1 MTSFR
6 GSMKTK
12 SSAFLIIFFAVVAV
26 SFFLPEL
33 VSAQV
38 NSTLYIQGP
47 GGSVL
52 VNTSIAVP
60 ESCTVVDSVGVPHD
74 FSGHRAPCAIKAAKD
89 AGVIADFLFTN
100 DPSWGLFL
108 KSINGIADGPA
119 PDYPYWNLWKNGIF
133 SEVGVE
139 GIILS
144 AGDDFQLTYGPYITG
159 IISIPQ
165 KAQGGPVITDIYP
178 NRLRVEDAISFLVAN
193 QKDDGSFGSPL
204 LTDWVAVALGA
215 YKGNN
220 ASVFYARNK
229 LVEWMEDNSISE
241 GALTDFERRAMALMA
256 LGINPYTGT
265 SINYIQAILDRFDG
279 EQFGDANLVNDDIFA
294 LLVLLKAGYQ
304 ENEEPVASAL
314 QFVLGSQRENGSWG
328 DADMSAAAIQML
340 DLVLPVKE
348 RDEAIA
354 KATAYLE
361 EKQES
366 TGGFGNVYSTSWVL
380 QAIAATQGN
389 GDSWI
394 IDNRTPEHFLALRQ
408 ALDGGLLQLESKE
421 NRIWATSYA
430 IPAVLGQSWGSV
442 LYQFEKPA
450 QVQAQ
455 TLAPSLVEVDGKVLE
470 GIGQEVA
477 RITKEV
483 ATLNAEVLAF
493 TTLARME
500 KALERIALETKAV
513 QIGIVQLKIQQ
524 IAKGA
529 EQPAAEALART
540 QEPASPAG
548 GPSQVLSQDLSGIVL
563 LPEDEDSVAPY
574 GAGVGES
581 VGVQGLSSQ
590 LVILLV
596 IIGAAIFAFSGGV
609 NNALSILRRTFSRV

>member
-74 FSGHRAPCAIKAAKD
+74 FSGHRD
-89 AGVIADFLFTN
+89 
-100 DPSWGLFL
+100 
-108 KSINGIADGPA
+108 
-119 PDYPYWNLWKNGIF
+119 LWKNGIF

-159 IISIPQ
+159 IISMPQ

-204 LTDWVAVALGA
+204 FTDWVAVALGA

-229 LVEWMEDNSISE
+229 LVEWMEDNPILE

-265 SINYIQAILDRFDG
+265 SIDYIQAILDRFDG

-314 QFVLGSQRENGSWG
+314 QFVLDSQRENGSWG

-340 DLVLPVKE
+340 DLVPPIKE

-430 IPAVLGQSWGSV
+430 IPAALGKPWGSIFGK
-442 LYQFEKPA
+442 LEKP
-450 QVQAQ
+450 
-455 TLAPSLVEVDGKVLE
+455 SLPQKEVVVPTVKEAEVLVVVEK
-470 GIGQEVA
+470 EVI
-477 RITKEV
+477 RIAKEV
-483 ATLNAEVLAF
+483 AILNAEVLAF
-493 TTLARME
+493 TTLARVE
-500 KALERIALETKAV
+500 KELERIALETKAV
-513 QIGIVQLKIQQ
+513 QVGIVQFKIQQ

-529 EQPAAEALART
+529 EQPEAESLART
-540 QEPASPAG
+540 Q
-548 GPSQVLSQDLSGIVL
+548 GPSQALSQDLSGIVL
-563 LPEDEDSVAPY
+563 LPEDEDNVAPY

-581 VGVQGLSSQ
+581 VGVQGLSPQ
-590 LVILLV
+590 LIILLV
-596 IIGAAIFAFSGGV
+596 IIGAAIFAFSGGM